1 MKQDHF
7 PNHRRILINGIHH
20 LCEVTHTDNIEHWSV
35 ADAEDVSEE
44 LIKNGVD
51 VLSIDCSKLPNKI
64 EVDRAVYH
72 FLHETFTLNQCE
84 TDLLNWFRDSKVGE
98 FTYYYQNVVFHRAD
112 GCYAAY
118 RNDISNY
125 IRI

>member
-1 MKQDHF
+1 MEQDHF

-72 FLHETFTLNQCE
+72 FLPR
-84 TDLLNWFRDSKVGE
+84 DLHTRQDDGALLPA
-98 FTYYYQNVVFHRAD
+98 HPAAD
-112 GCYAAY
+112 RRLATGMLHLA
-118 RNDISNY
+118 R
-125 IRI
+125 